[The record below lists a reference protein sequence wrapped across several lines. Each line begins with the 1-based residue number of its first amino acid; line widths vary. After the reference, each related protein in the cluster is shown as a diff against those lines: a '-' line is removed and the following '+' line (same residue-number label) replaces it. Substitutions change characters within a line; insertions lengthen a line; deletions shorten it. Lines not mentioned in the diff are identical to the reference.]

1 MREQIYKK
9 VNKKYIPIT
18 PIDGWDD
25 DNVFKETGVYLVDVD
40 VTKSM
45 EECVLKLYNNIELE
59 REFDG
64 VQLVT
69 KEKLQEIIQTFI
81 NDKIGEKT
89 IFGYKCETIILP
101 ESVEY
106 IVDKLF
112 DLINN
117 KNLNEENNKSF

>member
-40 VTKSM
+40 VSKTM
-45 EECVLKLYNNIELE
+45 EECVLKLYNTTDLE
-59 REFDG
+59 REYDG

-69 KEKLQEIIQTFI
+69 KEELQEIIQTFI
-81 NDKIGEKT
+81 NDRIGEKT
-89 IFGYKCETIILP
+89 VFGYKCETIILP
-101 ESVEY
+101 ENLEY

-112 DLINN
+112 DLVNYKIIN
-117 KNLNEENNKSF
+117 KNEF